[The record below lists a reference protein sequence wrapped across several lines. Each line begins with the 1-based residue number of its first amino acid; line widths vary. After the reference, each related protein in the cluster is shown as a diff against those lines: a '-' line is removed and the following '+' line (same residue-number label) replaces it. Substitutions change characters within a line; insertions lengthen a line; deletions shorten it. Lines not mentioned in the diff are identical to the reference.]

1 MKKIANL
8 ISVAIA
14 FLFIYC
20 GHPGSPDLILHN
32 GKVFTADPSQPYT
45 EAIAIQGERILAV
58 GTSAEMVTLADA
70 KTKRVDLQGHVA
82 IPGIN
87 DAHCH
92 FLLNPA
98 GGYSLVFQSM
108 EPSWQEV
115 QDALREAGKEAP
127 QRTWIYGT
135 IGLTVILEPKATRFA
150 LDRIAPDHPVYL
162 STFYGHGDIINSN
175 AMIAL
180 DIGEEQPDPIGGYYE
195 RVSGSNRIKGKLFE
209 YAQWPLRL
217 RLAKN
222 LSDSVLTKGMQTL
235 AEEAVR
241 FGITT
246 IQDMPMVPLERY
258 TELLMKA
265 QLPIRVR
272 MIRFPPST
280 AEGRDVEYGRNLST
294 PPGQSMISVSGTK
307 WILDG
312 TPLEWG
318 AALRGTYLDRSDWS
332 GRLNFSEKEIA
343 SMVQESLEWEDQ
355 LLLHCAGDKPVEAL
369 FNAMENVSDVNW
381 KQKRVRVEHGDGVT
395 EDLIN
400 RARDL
405 GAVVVQNPTHLSL
418 KDIAIARY
426 GSESQF
432 FPLRSLHQAGIPV
445 ALGSDGPL
453 NPYLNIMFA
462 VVHPINPSQALTREQ
477 AVEAYTRGS
486 AYAEFKEQEKG
497 TITKGKLADIAV
509 LSQDIFDV
517 PVDALPATHSIL
529 TIVGGKIVHDAN
541 QLK

>member
-1 MKKIANL
+1 MKQIMYLVLTMLALLL
-8 ISVAIA
+8 IH
-14 FLFIYC
+14 C
-20 GHPGSPDLILHN
+20 GQPASPDLVLYN
-32 GKVFTADPSQPYT
+32 GKVFTADPSQAYS
-45 EAIAIQGERILAV
+45 EAIAIEEDRIVAV
-58 GTSAEMVTLADA
+58 GTSAEIVALADA
-70 KTKRVDLQGHVA
+70 NTKRIDLQGHVA

-87 DAHCH
+87 DAHYH

-115 QDALREAGKEAP
+115 QDALREAVKEAP
-127 QRTWIYGT
+127 PGTWIYGT
-135 IGLTVILEPKATRFA
+135 IGLTVILESKATRFA
-150 LDRIAPDHPVYL
+150 LDRIGPDHPVYL

-175 AMIAL
+175 AMNAL
-180 DIGEEQPDPIGGYYE
+180 DIAEEQPDPMGGYYE
-195 RVSGSNRIKGKLFE
+195 RVSGSNRMNGKLFE
-209 YAQWPLRL
+209 YAQWTLRH

-222 LSDSVLTKGMQTL
+222 FSDSVLIKGMQTL

-246 IQDMPMVPLERY
+246 IQDMPILPSERY
-258 TELLMKA
+258 LELLQKA

-294 PPGQSMISVSGTK
+294 PTGQSMISVSGTK

-312 TPLEWG
+312 TPLERG

-395 EDLIN
+395 EDLIT

-405 GAVVVQNPTHLSL
+405 GVVVVQNPTHLSL

-432 FPLRSLHQAGIPV
+432 FPLRSLLEAGISL

-453 NPYLNIMFA
+453 NPYLNIMLA
-462 VVHPINPSQALTREQ
+462 TLHPIHPSEALTREQ
-477 AVEAYTRGS
+477 AVVAYTRGS
-486 AYAEFKEQEKG
+486 AYAEFQEQEKG

-509 LSQDIFDV
+509 LSQDIFTV
-517 PVDALPATHSIL
+517 SVDALPATHSIL
-529 TIVGGKIVHDAN
+529 TIVGGKIVYDAN